1 MFSYQASLGNA
12 KMGPKPDGCK
22 AKHLTHRPM
31 IRVAHDDSHH
41 ARASN
46 KPKHLHMHL
55 NPILRHTARRT
66 TQLKPHS
73 PRYTRT

>member
-22 AKHLTHRPM
+22 AKHLTHQPTV
-31 IRVAHDDSHH
+31 RVAHDDSHQ

-46 KPKHLHMHL
+46 KPIKL
-55 NPILRHTARRT
+55 AS
-66 TQLKPHS
+66 QL
-73 PRYTRT
+73 

>member
-22 AKHLTHRPM
+22 AKHLTHPP
-31 IRVAHDDSHH
+31 IVRVAHDDSHQ

-46 KPKHLHMHL
+46 KPKRLYTSISTYCVIR
-55 NPILRHTARRT
+55 PTAT
-66 TQLKPHS
+66 CSTSTGGDLIP
-73 PRYTRT
+73 